1 MLQPCTSVYR
11 VIKTGVYLV
20 QPYTEGPVASTA
32 FGEPTIIGP
41 EDFSAKIADA
51 VLANLENFGKEKYR
65 HDRAI
70 RLTPSEQR
78 QFLKQHLGVSVHKL
92 ESGGLGIYALH
103 REGGGMV
110 GSDEDT
116 ILLSEGAPPQELA
129 DAIAE
134 AFKHAT

>member
-32 FGEPTIIGP
+32 FGEPTLIEP
-41 EDFSAKIADA
+41 EDFRSKIADA
-51 VLANLENFGKEKYR
+51 VFANLDKFGKEKYDR
-65 HDRAI
+65 SRAI
-70 RLTPSEQR
+70 RLSPGEQR
-78 QFLKQHLGVSVHKL
+78 QFLKQHLGVSVQKL

-116 ILLSEGAPPQELA
+116 IELSESASPQELA

-134 AFKHAT
+134 AFKRAT